1 MKNNKQNFI
10 SETTAQYTEYYI
22 ENQEGC
28 SATDLS
34 NYKLSESKKDIEA
47 ISTLEDSIPYMK
59 STNYKERFRA
69 EYWQNKIRYER
80 LKNFCTEIEA
90 SLYSEA
96 VLKPKYDCPYELLRE
111 QQRAMGEYLHILELR
126 AKIENIIL

>member
-10 SETTAQYTEYYI
+10 PETTTQYTEYFI
-22 ENQEGC
+22 ENQESG

-59 STNYKERFRA
+59 STDYKERFRA
-69 EYWQNKIRYER
+69 EYWQTKIRYER

-90 SLYSEA
+90 SFYSDRVPE
-96 VLKPKYDCPYELLRE
+96 PKHDCPYETLRN
-111 QQRAMGEYLHILELR
+111 QQSAMGEYLHILELR